1 MFQMSNIL
9 AAGRVQQLSR
19 LLTRAENM
27 RCDDW
32 KSLLEGLL
40 NEWGSDKG
48 ADGLQP
54 AAETEV
60 TLIV

>member
-1 MFQMSNIL
+1 MFQMSDIL

-27 RCDDW
+27 RSDDW

-40 NEWGSDKG
+40 NEWRSDKG

-54 AAETEV
+54 ADETEV

>member
-27 RCDDW
+27 RSDDW

-40 NEWGSDKG
+40 NEWGSDKD
-48 ADGLQP
+48 ADGLQS
-54 AAETEV
+54 AVETEV

>member
-1 MFQMSNIL
+1 MFQMSDIL

-27 RCDDW
+27 RSDDW

-54 AAETEV
+54 AVEPEV

>member
-1 MFQMSNIL
+1 MFQMSDIL

-27 RCDDW
+27 RSDDW

-48 ADGLQP
+48 ADRLQP
-54 AAETEV
+54 ADETEV